1 MESPHGACAVSGMA
15 AIAPGGARAQGEQA
29 MVSHSEI
36 EHFLYLEAALL
47 DEWKLDEWLA
57 LFAESATYDVPTT
70 GAAEDVDSAEELF
83 LIADDY
89 ARLEHRVRRLKKPGA
104 HSEWPRSHTTHCISN
119 VLVLE
124 QDGDT
129 ILVRS
134 VFVTYRSKNDV
145 TDCYFG
151 HHLHRLRTGPD
162 GLKIL
167 SKRSMLDM
175 TSLRPHGR
183 VSIIV

>member
-1 MESPHGACAVSGMA
+1 MSGMATMEVSGMA
-15 AIAPGGARAQGEQA
+15 GAGRGKALTR
-29 MVSHSEI
+29 SEI
-36 EHFLYLEAALL
+36 EDFLYLEAELL

-57 LFAESATYDVPTT
+57 LFAEGATYDVPTT
-70 GAAEDVDSAEELF
+70 RAADDADSADQLF

-89 ARLEHRVRRLKKPGA
+89 ARLQHRVRRLNKPGA
-104 HSEWPRSHTTHCISN
+104 HSEWPRSRTAHSISN
-119 VLVLE
+119 VRILE
-124 QDGDT
+124 AVGDEV
-129 ILVRS
+129 LVRS
-134 VFVTYRSKNDV
+134 MFVTYRAKNDV

-151 HHLHRLRTGPD
+151 HHFHRIRVGGD

-175 TSLRPHGR
+175 SSLRPHGR